1 MFFIAIDL
9 GTTNV
14 KIALYDE
21 ELRLLALE
29 KKKVL
34 YQRKGDFVE
43 FDAALYFADLLTLIR
58 RCAEKAGC
66 SFKRSEIYIT
76 LTGQA
81 ESFVLVGYDGVPLQK
96 AVSWMDTRSKTE
108 CREMI
113 DDFGEEKGFRI
124 TGQPWIAPTWT
135 ATKLRWFYKNKPGLL
150 KRTWK
155 VLLLK
160 DYIQFCFTGEVMSES
175 TIQGFSYLY
184 EMDKNVHWE
193 EMVKYCGLQNGQLPD
208 IVKPCMRIGNI
219 LPQIRK
225 QLPEGG
231 EYIVNVGALD
241 HIAGMVGSNAYHLG
255 TAAESAGTVLSLTML
270 TKRWDF
276 DPQRKIACLP
286 GPEEGYYVLFD
297 CCDSGGVCMEWLKNI
312 VLTDMSYDEIEAE
325 MGRVEVNNAPLFLP
339 YMTGINPPEYYADAK
354 GAFLGLT
361 LSHNK
366 IDMAYA
372 VMEGVACMLSNN
384 IKYCESAGVDIE
396 QVISSG
402 GGANSTF
409 WNQIKANIC
418 RKKIVVPKEKN
429 ASVFGAALIGAVDA
443 GVYRNLTEACE
454 ICARATNSYIP
465 DQDKLYQERYRKY
478 EWYKKLLAP
487 SFCAGRE

>member
-1 MFFIAIDL
+1 
-9 GTTNV
+9 
-14 KIALYDE
+14 
-21 ELRLLALE
+21 
-29 KKKVL
+29 
-34 YQRKGDFVE
+34 
-43 FDAALYFADLLTLIR
+43 
-58 RCAEKAGC
+58 
-66 SFKRSEIYIT
+66 
-76 LTGQA
+76 
-81 ESFVLVGYDGVPLQK
+81 
-96 AVSWMDTRSKTE
+96 
-108 CREMI
+108 
-113 DDFGEEKGFRI
+113 
-124 TGQPWIAPTWT
+124 
-135 ATKLRWFYKNKPGLL
+135 
-150 KRTWK
+150 
-155 VLLLK
+155 
-160 DYIQFCFTGEVMSES
+160 
-175 TIQGFSYLY
+175 
-184 EMDKNVHWE
+184 
-193 EMVKYCGLQNGQLPD
+193 
-208 IVKPCMRIGNI
+208 
-219 LPQIRK
+219 
-225 QLPEGG
+225 
-231 EYIVNVGALD
+231 
-241 HIAGMVGSNAYHLG
+241 
-255 TAAESAGTVLSLTML
+255 
-270 TKRWDF
+270 
-276 DPQRKIACLP
+276 
-286 GPEEGYYVLFD
+286 
-297 CCDSGGVCMEWLKNI
+297 MEWLKNI